1 MKRDKDEAALDAV
14 VDGEAES
21 GDSADQV
28 SDDGDGTTTM
38 AVEAVEA
45 VATAAQDAVANAAQD
60 IGAFIR
66 SQRVAAKVS
75 LRQLAE
81 RAGVSNPYLSQI
93 ERGLRKPSADVL
105 AQIAKGLRVSAE
117 VLYVRAG
124 ILEERPA
131 SPVRD
136 ALIAD
141 DSINERQ
148 KQMLLEIYE
157 SFRKENAISST
168 GSEKDEFREN

>member
-1 MKRDKDEAALDAV
+1 M
-14 VDGEAES
+14 GEAKSQPEEPAES
-21 GDSADQV
+21 DAGDAA
-28 SDDGDGTTTM
+28 G
-38 AVEAVEA
+38 AVEA
-45 VATAAQDAVANAAQD
+45 AVANAASD

-66 SQRVAAKVS
+66 AQRMAAKVS

-81 RAGVSNPYLSQI
+81 RADVSNPYLSQI
-93 ERGLRKPSADVL
+93 ERGLRKPSAEVL
-105 AQIAKGLRVSAE
+105 AQIAKGLRLSAE

-136 ALIAD
+136 ALMAD
-141 DSINERQ
+141 NTITERQ

-157 SFRKENAISST
+157 SFRNETRAQEGGDGASPS
-168 GSEKDEFREN
+168 GPSGD

>member
-1 MKRDKDEAALDAV
+1 MQPEKDDASPDAEDASVADAV
-14 VDGEAES
+14 PVTGSSTAAAGSEV
-21 GDSADQV
+21 ADEG
-28 SDDGDGTTTM
+28 DDGSTPI
-38 AVEAVEA
+38 AVEAVE
-45 VATAAQDAVANAAQD
+45 AVANAAQD

-66 SQRVAAKVS
+66 SQRVAGKVS

-93 ERGLRKPSADVL
+93 ERGLRKPSAEVL

-157 SFRKENAISST
+157 SFRKENTIEST
-168 GSEKDEFREN
+168 GKE

>member
-1 MKRDKDEAALDAV
+1 MNHDPT
-14 VDGEAES
+14 
-21 GDSADQV
+21 
-28 SDDGDGTTTM
+28 SDDAERASTDPHGQTEGDDAGVVSHT
-38 AVEAVEA
+38 VEAVTAVASDA
-45 VATAAQDAVANAAQD
+45 VATAAQD
-60 IGAFIR
+60 IGEFIR
-66 SQRVAAKVS
+66 SQRLSAKVS

-157 SFRKENAISST
+157 SFRKENAADIDDDDAGASPT
-168 GSEKDEFREN
+168 A

>member
-1 MKRDKDEAALDAV
+1 MEPDDNEV
-14 VDGEAES
+14 PEPVEPVDGEGDVQAPAEHPGDEDTDGGAS
-21 GDSADQV
+21 GP
-28 SDDGDGTTTM
+28 
-38 AVEAVEA
+38 VETVEA
-45 VATAAQDAVANAAQD
+45 VATAAQDAVATAAQD
-60 IGAFIR
+60 IGGFIR
-66 SQRVAAKVS
+66 TQRMAAEVS

-105 AQIAKGLRVSAE
+105 AQIAKGLRLSAE

-136 ALIAD
+136 ALLAD
-141 DSINERQ
+141 DSISERQ

-157 SFRKENAISST
+157 SFRKENT
-168 GSEKDEFREN
+168 DVKE

>member
-1 MKRDKDEAALDAV
+1 MQPEKDDASLDADDASV
-14 VDGEAES
+14 ADAVPDTDQADESSTAAVDPTPGQTADDAGE
-21 GDSADQV
+21 
-28 SDDGDGTTTM
+28 TTPI
-38 AVEAVEA
+38 AVEAVE
-45 VATAAQDAVANAAQD
+45 AVANAAQD

-66 SQRVAAKVS
+66 SQRVAGKVS

-93 ERGLRKPSADVL
+93 ERGLRKPSAEVL

-157 SFRKENAISST
+157 SFRKENTIEST
-168 GSEKDEFREN
+168 GKE

>member
-1 MKRDKDEAALDAV
+1 MQPEKDDASLDADDASV
-14 VDGEAES
+14 ADAVPDTDQADESSTAAVDPTPGRTADDAGE
-21 GDSADQV
+21 
-28 SDDGDGTTTM
+28 TTPI
-38 AVEAVEA
+38 AVEAVE
-45 VATAAQDAVANAAQD
+45 AVANAAQD

-66 SQRVAAKVS
+66 SQRVAGKVS

-93 ERGLRKPSADVL
+93 ERGLRKPSAEVL

-157 SFRKENAISST
+157 SFRKENTIEST
-168 GSEKDEFREN
+168 GKE

>member
-1 MKRDKDEAALDAV
+1 MKREQDEAPLDAD
-14 VDGEAES
+14 VDGGSGPGES
-21 GDSADQV
+21 GPEAST
-28 SDDGDGTTTM
+28 GDTNAAAG

-45 VATAAQDAVANAAQD
+45 VANAAQDAVTNAAQD

-157 SFRKENAISST
+157 SFRKENATESN
-168 GSEKDEFREN
+168 GHE

>member
-1 MKRDKDEAALDAV
+1 MQPEKDEASRDADDASVAEV
-14 VDGEAES
+14 VRDAGGAGESSTAAADPGSAEAE
-21 GDSADQV
+21 Q
-28 SDDGDGTTTM
+28 DGSTPI
-38 AVEAVEA
+38 AVEAVE
-45 VATAAQDAVANAAQD
+45 AVANAAQD

-66 SQRVAAKVS
+66 SQRVAGKVS

-93 ERGLRKPSADVL
+93 ERGLRKPSAEVL

-157 SFRKENAISST
+157 SFRKENTIEST
-168 GSEKDEFREN
+168 GKE

>member
-1 MKRDKDEAALDAV
+1 MVPTPADPDDEPVTAV
-14 VDGEAES
+14 
-21 GDSADQV
+21 
-28 SDDGDGTTTM
+28 
-38 AVEAVEA
+38 
-45 VATAAQDAVANAAQD
+45 VANAAQD
-60 IGAFIR
+60 ISANVATAAQDIGSFIR
-66 SQRVAAKVS
+66 SQRMGAEVS

-117 VLYVRAG
+117 ALYVRAG

-136 ALIAD
+136 ALMAD
-141 DSINERQ
+141 TAISERQ
-148 KQMLLEIYE
+148 KQVLLEIYE
-157 SFRKENAISST
+157 SFCKENRVVVKSRTDTTQSSP
-168 GSEKDEFREN
+168 RENLEEHNDEV

>member
-1 MKRDKDEAALDAV
+1 MQPEKDGASPDADDASGADALPRSGGPVESPAAAGHRDDAV
-14 VDGEAES
+14 
-21 GDSADQV
+21 AD
-28 SDDGDGTTTM
+28 DTDATTPI
-38 AVEAVEA
+38 AVEAVE
-45 VATAAQDAVANAAQD
+45 AVANAAQD

-66 SQRVAAKVS
+66 SQRVAGKVS

-93 ERGLRKPSADVL
+93 ERGLRKPSAEVL

-157 SFRKENAISST
+157 SFRKENTIEST
-168 GSEKDEFREN
+168 GKE